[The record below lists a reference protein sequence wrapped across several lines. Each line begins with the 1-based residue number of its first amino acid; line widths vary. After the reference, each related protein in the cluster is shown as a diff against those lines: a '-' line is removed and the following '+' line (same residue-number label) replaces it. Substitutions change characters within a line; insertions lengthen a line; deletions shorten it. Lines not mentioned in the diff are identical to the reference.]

1 MYVLSLCDGIGG
13 GRIALHRAGIKVDKY
28 FASEIDKNAIK
39 CADDNWNDI
48 IHIGDIKDVHY
59 KDGILYTAEGNYE
72 LPYIDLLMSGTP
84 CQTFSLANVYNNTGL
99 EGKSGL
105 FLEALRILKEVKPKW
120 FFFENVRM
128 SKKNK
133 QTLDNYLGV
142 IGKEINSNLVSFQN
156 RPRIYWTNI
165 PYEMPEDKHISFQDY
180 KESGKSVFGYKLPK
194 SKYYLKMWHNG
205 NGNNSI
211 MGGCHNVTNL
221 DKIHTITTEQRRC
234 PNAGLVE
241 YDGFCRILT
250 QNELEYAQTLP
261 HGYTR
266 NFSYNQAQKLI
277 GNGWTIDVVAHI
289 LSFIKSV
296 KN

>member
-13 GRIALHRAGIKVDKY
+13 GRIALHKAGIKVDKY

-48 IHIGDIKDVHY
+48 IHIGDMKDVHY

-72 LPYIDLLMSGTP
+72 LPYVDLLMSGTP
-84 CQTFSLANVYNNTGL
+84 CQTFSLINVSNNIGL

-128 SKKNK
+128 TKKNK
-133 QTLDNYLGV
+133 LVLDEYLGV
-142 IGKEINSNLVSFQN
+142 VGVEINSNLVSFQN

-165 PYEMPEDKHISFQDY
+165 HYEMPSDKHISFQDY
-180 KESGKSVFGYKLPK
+180 KETNNLANYKLP
-194 SKYYLKMWHNG
+194 LKPSYIRMWNNG
-205 NGNNSI
+205 NGKNNITS
-211 MGGCHNVTNL
+211 GCTNITHA
-221 DKIHTITTEQRRC
+221 DKINTVSTKQKRC

-241 YDGFCRILT
+241 YEDFCRTLT

-289 LSFIKSV
+289 FSYIRK
-296 KN
+296 